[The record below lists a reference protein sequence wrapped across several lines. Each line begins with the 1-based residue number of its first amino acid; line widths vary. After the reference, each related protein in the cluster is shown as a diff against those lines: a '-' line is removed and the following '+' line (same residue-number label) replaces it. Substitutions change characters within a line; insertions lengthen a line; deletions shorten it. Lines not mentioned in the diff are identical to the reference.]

1 MREEMFSR
9 ETMLVGQEGMERLR
23 ERRVAVFGLGGVG
36 GHAAEALARAGVG
49 ALDLIDADRV
59 SLSNLNRQL
68 VATLDTVGQL
78 KVEAMAERIARVNPF
93 CRVTCHALFYL
104 PETADQVDLAQYDY
118 VVDAVDTVSAKVEL
132 AVRCQGL
139 QVPLIDRL
147 QQRRKGAF
155 VE

>member
-9 ETMLVGQEGMERLR
+9 ETMLVGQEGMKRLR
-23 ERRVAVFGLGGVG
+23 RRRVAVFGLGGVG

-78 KVEAMAERIARVNPF
+78 KVEAMA
-93 CRVTCHALFYL
+93 
-104 PETADQVDLAQYDY
+104 
-118 VVDAVDTVSAKVEL
+118 S
-132 AVRCQGL
+132 G
-139 QVPLIDRL
+139 
-147 QQRRKGAF
+147 
-155 VE
+155 